1 MLALVAIWA
10 FAEALLL
17 FIVADVPIS
26 AVGLRY
32 GAKRPLLAA
41 LLAAICAALGGLAML
56 HWAASDP
63 AGSRAAILSLP
74 GITPALFDSASA
86 DWHAHGFLAMT
97 MGAFEGVPYKIYA
110 HAAGLSGAGTGWT
123 GTAIFLLA
131 SIAAR
136 LPRFAVIALTFGA
149 MRKPLRRLLP
159 QWAIWALFGAG
170 WAVFYAWYFAAM
182 AA

>member
-17 FIVADVPIS
+17 FVVADVPIS

-32 GAKRPLLAA
+32 GAKRALQAA

-63 AGSRAAILSLP
+63 AGSRAAILALP
-74 GITPALFDSASA
+74 GITPALLDSASA
-86 DWHAHGFLAMT
+86 AWRADGFIAMAV
-97 MGAFEGVPYKIYA
+97 GSFQGVPYKLYA
-110 HAAGLSGAGTGWT
+110 HAAGASGAGAGWT

-136 LPRFAVIALTFGA
+136 LPRFAVIALVFGA
-149 MRKPLRRLLP
+149 LRKPLRRLLP
-159 QWAIWALFGAG
+159 QWAIWPLFGAG
-170 WAVFYAWYFAAM
+170 WAGFYAWYFAAM
-182 AA
+182 AG